1 MSEYKAN
8 LDVEEAGL
16 RKPQAKKTMIAH
28 RASPGYLPS
37 VDGRSAG
44 ICLDVKPKITVAMTP
59 KANRNLRW
67 LATLLF

>member
-37 VDGRSAG
+37 VDGR
-44 ICLDVKPKITVAMTP
+44 
-59 KANRNLRW
+59 
-67 LATLLF
+67 